1 MAARKS
7 LSFAALAANKRTAL
21 NEARE
26 SLAALKKNAAAY
38 RAALAA
44 IAPVTKLGA
53 CSTSTYV
60 WKRWDGSD
68 ECHLG
73 VSLRI
78 DVESIKESPELARA
92 LVAAE
97 ALPGFESQ
105 DSQDFASAWSAE
117 RSYRYKGNV
126 AGVDVTLSVTAALK
140 GEGEGATCRK
150 VAITKM
156 VEQTEYQ
163 LVCD

>member
-7 LSFAALAANKRTAL
+7 LSFASLEAAKRDAVR
-21 NEARE
+21 EARDNM
-26 SLAALKKNAAAY
+26 AALKRNASAY

-44 IAPVTKLGA
+44 LAPVTKLGA
-53 CSTSTYV
+53 CSTSTYG
-60 WKRWDGSD
+60 WKRWDDSE
-68 ECHLG
+68 ECHLS

-78 DVESIKESPELARA
+78 DVESIKENPELIRA

-97 ALPGFESQ
+97 ALPGFETR
-105 DSQDFASAWSAE
+105 DSTDYASEWSAE
-117 RSYRYKGNV
+117 RSYRYRGKV
-126 AGVDVTLSVTAALK
+126 AGVDVTLSVTASIK
-140 GEGEGATCRK
+140 GEGATCRK
-150 VAITKM
+150 VAVTKL